1 MAVAVNVTTDKPTY
15 TEGEPVVATVAV
27 TGADPGGSK
36 AVPVVASVRV
46 DGVDYSAELPITVT
60 WPADVVEVLSVTL
73 DGVDMVVSPTDP
85 MVWTGTAA

>member
-1 MAVAVNVTTDKPTY
+1 MAVAVTVTTDKPTY
-15 TEGEPVVATVAV
+15 VEGEDVTVTVGV

-73 DGVDMVVSPTDP
+73 DGVDMVVSADP
-85 MVWTGTAA
+85 FVWTGVAA